1 MMSQTFCKENTICF
15 FKALF
20 KFGSTM
26 EENEL
31 RVKVNS
37 EGWIIQF
44 TGSSTITYL
53 IIINNI
59 IYFFVFR

>member
-1 MMSQTFCKENTICF
+1 MSQTFCKENTICF

-37 EGWIIQF
+37 EGWITPVLLQSPIL
-44 TGSSTITYL
+44 S
-53 IIINNI
+53 
-59 IYFFVFR
+59 